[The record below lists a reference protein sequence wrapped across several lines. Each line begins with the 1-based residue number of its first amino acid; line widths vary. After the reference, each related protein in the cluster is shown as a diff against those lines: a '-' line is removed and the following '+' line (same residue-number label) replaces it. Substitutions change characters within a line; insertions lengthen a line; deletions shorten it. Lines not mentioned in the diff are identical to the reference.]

1 MKIQTVISPI
11 AFDQIESIEDKIVV
25 VIDILRATSTITTII
40 DNDAKALIAVK
51 DELNARKYINDNYL
65 VGGERNGET
74 IPGFDFGN
82 SPFDYKKDRV
92 RDKTV
97 VLTTTNGTKCIEM
110 SSNANEVIIGSFL
123 NLTAI
128 VRYLKEKKKDVVLFC
143 AGWKDKVNLEDS
155 LYAGAI
161 ALKMPKFDKDDSTLL
176 CMKAY
181 EVSKENLFETLQD
194 SNHFKRLKNKGVVK
208 DIQYCCSIDT
218 TDVVPKLKK
227 GLIQK

>member
-51 DELNARKYINDNYL
+51 DELSARKYINDNYL
-65 VGGERNGET
+65 VGGERDGET

-128 VRYLKEKKKDVVLFC
+128 VRYLKEKKKDVVLF
-143 AGWKDKVNLEDS
+143 
-155 LYAGAI
+155 
-161 ALKMPKFDKDDSTLL
+161 
-176 CMKAY
+176 
-181 EVSKENLFETLQD
+181 
-194 SNHFKRLKNKGVVK
+194 
-208 DIQYCCSIDT
+208 
-218 TDVVPKLKK
+218 
-227 GLIQK
+227 GLILNK

>member
-11 AFDQIESIEDKIVV
+11 AFDQIEYIEDKIVV
-25 VIDILRATSTITTII
+25 IIDILRASSTITTII
-40 DNDAKALIAVK
+40 DNDAKALMAVK
-51 DELNARKYINDNYL
+51 DELNARKYINNNYL

-74 IPGFDFGN
+74 IPGFNFGN
-82 SPFDYKKDRV
+82 SPFDYKKEHV

-123 NLTAI
+123 NLTAV
-128 VRYLKEKKKDVVLFC
+128 VRYLNEKKKDIVLFC
-143 AGWKDKVNLEDS
+143 AGWKDKINLEDS
-155 LYAGAI
+155 LYAGAV
-161 ALKMPKFDKDDSTLL
+161 ALKMPKFNKDDSTLL

-181 EVSKENLFETLQD
+181 EASKENLFETLQD
-194 SNHFKRLKNKGVVK
+194 SNHFKRLKNKGVIK
-208 DIQYCCSIDT
+208 DIQYCCKIDT